1 MKITYTINEK
11 KRERDIKSEHLNDYK
26 ETPRTMLHQW
36 VWCLCETEKFLERHI
51 LLKADSTIIRKHEYL
66 YTY

>member
-26 ETPRTMLHQW
+26 ETPRTMLHQ
-36 VWCLCETEKFLERHI
+36 
-51 LLKADSTIIRKHEYL
+51 
-66 YTY
+66 